1 MNSFHLLFIC
11 TWQSNWSKIWHFTS
25 KVVWEFPELCNHHSG
40 KFFTHF
46 IRSWIGVTPPNVVR
60 TLVGM
65 GPVKKHCKNAY
76 LFLTLG
82 KLKDLF
88 FLWKNVVS
96 LAVSLVTL
104 EERLKFPPLE
114 LEPFFVPAKVTW
126 GLWLFAKIDFSNL
139 AIFSSREIKALPPS
153 WSESTPVSLR
163 LLTWKEKI

>member
-1 MNSFHLLFIC
+1 MYLHWTNLQREKQRLHSFVSFDFSPKSVENWKKTCLMNKFIIKRVHYLLV
-11 TWQSNWSKIWHFTS
+11 TS
-25 KVVWEFPELCNHHSG
+25 HPV
-40 KFFTHF
+40 
-46 IRSWIGVTPPNVVR
+46 
-60 TLVGM
+60 VGM
-65 GPVKKHCKNAY
+65 GPVKKHCKKTY

-163 LLTWKEKI
+163 LLTWK